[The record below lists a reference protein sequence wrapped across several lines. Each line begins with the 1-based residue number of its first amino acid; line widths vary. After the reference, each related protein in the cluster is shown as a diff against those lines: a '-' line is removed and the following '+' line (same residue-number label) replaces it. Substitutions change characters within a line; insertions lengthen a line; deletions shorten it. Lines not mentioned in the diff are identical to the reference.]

1 MLWGPPGASVRV
13 GTTVRPDDDYGGT
26 RTRVQLHTES
36 GEEMLLTLGEWA
48 DLCRAVREIA
58 GWPAGGKLPSWP
70 GSGTDPR
77 EAARAGLGL
86 VGHD

>member
-1 MLWGPPGASVRV
+1 
-13 GTTVRPDDDYGGT
+13 
-26 RTRVQLHTES
+26 
-36 GEEMLLTLGEWA
+36 MLLTLGEWA

>member
-1 MLWGPPGASVRV
+1 METTARPADQPGRTCTWVRIETET
-13 GTTVRPDDDYGGT
+13 GE
-26 RTRVQLHTES
+26 QLL
-36 GEEMLLTLGEWA
+36 MTLGEWA

-58 GWPAGGKLPSWP
+58 GWPASPTLPSLA
-70 GSGTDPR
+70 GSQAGPR